1 MTYLK
6 YKGYHGTIE
15 PQLEDNILFGQVAFI
30 RDLITY
36 EAITLEQL
44 KKEFE
49 YSVNDYLTS
58 CEERNKVPN
67 KPFKGSF
74 NVRIGS
80 DLHREAMMQAQEQG
94 VNLNEFVKQAIEIS
108 VHH

>member
-6 YKGYHGTIE
+6 YKGYQGTIE
-15 PQLEDNILFGQVAFI
+15 PQLDDNTLFGKVAFI

-36 EAITLEQL
+36 EANTLEQL

-49 YSVNDYLTS
+49 FSVDDYLAS
-58 CEERNKVPN
+58 CEERNKTPN

-80 DLHREAMMQAQEQG
+80 DLHREAMMQAQDQG
-94 VNLNEFVKQAIEIS
+94 INLNEFVKQAIKTSI
-108 VHH
+108 HH

>member
-6 YKGYHGTIE
+6 YKGYQGTIE
-15 PQLEDNILFGQVAFI
+15 PQLDDNTLFGKVAFI

-36 EAITLEQL
+36 EANTLEQL

-49 YSVNDYLTS
+49 FSVDDYLAS
-58 CEERNKVPN
+58 CEERNKTPN

-80 DLHREAMMQAQEQG
+80 DLHREAMMQAQDQG
-94 VNLNEFVKQAIEIS
+94 INLNEFVKQAIETSI
-108 VHH
+108 HH